1 MAHLQNLQLFEIVF
15 QFLSHKEATP
25 SFTLVFRDIQKEE
38 GFERKQDLGSIKQ
51 LEPFLC

>member
-15 QFLSHKEATP
+15 QFLSHKEAMP
-25 SFTLVFRDIQKEE
+25 SFTLVFRDIQKKE